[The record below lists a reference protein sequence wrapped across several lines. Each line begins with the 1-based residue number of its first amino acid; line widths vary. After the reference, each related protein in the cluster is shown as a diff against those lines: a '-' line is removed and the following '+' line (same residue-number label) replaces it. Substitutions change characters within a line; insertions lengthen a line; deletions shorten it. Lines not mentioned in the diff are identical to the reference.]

1 MINRLAELRK
11 EKGLTLKQ
19 LGQIL
24 NMRDNTLSQY
34 ETGKRTPRNK
44 DTWDKI
50 AEYFGVT
57 PEYLLGYSDIR
68 TPEDKK
74 HLEALLDFSD
84 VGYVFDDISD
94 EEKFAYREAVYNTK
108 LAHLK
113 VLKKNDAEKARLIDE
128 MLILAEN
135 ELSIDELRMFVDQM
149 GGYLLKKRKK

>member
-44 DTWDKI
+44 DTWMILAD
-50 AEYFGVT
+50 YFGVT

-68 TPEDKK
+68 TNEDKK
-74 HLEALLDFSD
+74 HLEGLLNYSDGAYLVDDMPDDDFS
-84 VGYVFDDISD
+84 
-94 EEKFAYREAVYNTK
+94 YREAVYETK

-113 VLKKNDAEKARLIDE
+113 VLEKKDAEKARLINE
-128 MLILAEN
+128 LLVLAEN

>member
-19 LGQIL
+19 LGQSL

-34 ETGKRTPRNK
+34 ETGKRTPR
-44 DTWDKI
+44 DMHTWDKI

-57 PEYLLGYSDIR
+57 PEYLLGYSEIR

-74 HLEALLDFSD
+74 HLEALIDFSD
-84 VGYVFDDISD
+84 VGYVFDDMPDD
-94 EEKFAYREAVYNTK
+94 EFTYREAVYETK

-113 VLKKNDAEKARLIDE
+113 VLEKNDAEKARLIDE

-135 ELSIDELRMFVDQM
+135 ELNIDELRMFVDQM

>member
-1 MINRLAELRK
+1 MNRIKELRNEKSITVKELAEII
-11 EKGLTLKQ
+11 GISQ
-19 LGQIL
+19 S
-24 NMRDNTLSQY
+24 MLSNY
-34 ETGKRTPRNK
+34 ENGNSEPRNK
-44 DTWDKI
+44 DTWMMLAD
-50 AEYFGVT
+50 YFGVT

-68 TPEDKK
+68 TNEDKK

-113 VLKKNDAEKARLIDE
+113 VLEKKDAEKARLIDE

>member
-1 MINRLAELRK
+1 MKNNLKKLRK
-11 EKGLTLKQ
+11 EKKIKQKDLALMLNIPLRTLQRWENEESSIKP
-19 LGQIL
+19 
-24 NMRDNTLSQY
+24 DNL
-34 ETGKRTPRNK
+34 KML
-44 DTWDKI
+44 

-68 TPEDKK
+68 TNEDKK

-94 EEKFAYREAVYNTK
+94 EEKFAYREAVYETK

-113 VLKKNDAEKARLIDE
+113 VLKEKDAEKARLIDE
-128 MLILAEN
+128 MLVLAEN
-135 ELSIDELRMFVDQM
+135 ELNIDELRMFVDQM